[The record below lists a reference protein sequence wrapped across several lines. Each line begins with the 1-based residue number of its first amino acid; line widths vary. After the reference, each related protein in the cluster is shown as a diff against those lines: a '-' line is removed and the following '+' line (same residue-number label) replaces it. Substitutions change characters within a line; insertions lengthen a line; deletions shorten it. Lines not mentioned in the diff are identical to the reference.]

1 MTADSPRFT
10 LPRGGPE
17 LAALNAELGQLPLDG
32 FLRWSLDTFGSR
44 VAPVTSFGASGMV
57 ILDHLLRLAPTVR
70 VITLDTQFLFG
81 ATYELWEEVERRYG
95 IRIEVVRPALTPE
108 QQAQQVGP
116 RLWEIEPNVCCD
128 LRKVQPMARVAATLD
143 AWMTGLRRDQG
154 PTRAHTPLV
163 GWDARNGLFKL
174 SPLAAWTRAQV
185 WEYIHTHG
193 VPYNRLHDAGY
204 ASIGCTHC
212 TLPAGDGHGADERA
226 GRWAGRAKT
235 ECGLHWAAPEAHR
248 GGCTA

>member
-1 MTADSPRFT
+1 MSAPSVP
-10 LPRGGPE
+10 LPRGG
-17 LAALNAELGQLPLDG
+17 AALAQLNAQLEQLPLDG
-32 FLRWSLDTFGSR
+32 FLRWGLETFGDR

-57 ILDHLLRLAPTVR
+57 ILDHLLRIEPGVR
-70 VITLDTQFLFG
+70 VITLDTQLLFG
-81 ATYELWEEVERRYG
+81 ESYELWEAVEQRYG

-108 QQAQQVGP
+108 EQAQQYGP
-116 RLWEIEPNVCCD
+116 RLWETEPNVCCD

-143 AWMTGLRRDQG
+143 AWITGIRREQG
-154 PTRAHTPLV
+154 PTRAQTPLL

-174 SPLAAWTRAQV
+174 SPLAAWTREQV
-185 WEYIHTHG
+185 WEYIRAHG

-212 TLPAGDGHGADERA
+212 TQPADSGDERA

-235 ECGLHWAAPEAHR
+235 ECGLHWVAPEPHR
-248 GGCTA
+248 GGCAA